1 MLAAAGLS
9 FAACQKNVDT
19 NKVKEG
25 TAAVSVRVVNNGMV
39 TKAGATE
46 KLDWEEAN
54 VKLTAV
60 SGSIDKNVT
69 KGELVAAEGY
79 AIKDVMTPSK
89 LEVSINS
96 GAASYTELTSFA
108 STASAN
114 MPAYGSTTTFEGPT
128 QGEGTLAD
136 YQVYKAKVT
145 ANIPVARMEVSGIKF
160 KGEASPVF
168 KNATLSHVYL
178 DGAPIT
184 GVNVSAPFDAS
195 VAAVGMS
202 ASFDAFNGRA
212 AQLVYTVADN
222 GKFIDNGA
230 VKTDLTVPADG
241 NFAFNFFPQGT
252 GAGDD
257 AVAAGLPQ
265 LVFHFTG
272 VEMQAGTC
280 ADQQYVIVKNYKDGE
295 GNVIKKFESGKIYR
309 IAAVELSSDKF
320 IPDPTDDKKY
330 AVDVTVTVED
340 WEVVDTTVEF

>member
-9 FAACQKNVDT
+9 FAACQKNVDV

-25 TAAVSVRVVNNGMV
+25 TAAVSVKVVNNGMA

-46 KLDWEEAN
+46 ELSWTKAH

-60 SGSIDKNVT
+60 SGSFDEDVERT
-69 KGELVAAEGY
+69 DLEAVEGY
-79 AIKDVMTPSK
+79 AITDVMTPSK

-108 STASAN
+108 TIASAN

-160 KGEASPVF
+160 KDEASPVF

-195 VAAVGMS
+195 VTAVGMS
-202 ASFDAFNGRA
+202 ASFDAFNSRA
-212 AQLVYTVADN
+212 AQLAKTVEGN
-222 GKFIDNGA
+222 GKFIDNGV

-241 NFAFNFFPQGT
+241 SFAFNFFPQGT
-252 GAGDD
+252 GAGED

-280 ADQQYVIVKNYKDGE
+280 ADQQYVIVRNYKDGE
-295 GNVIKKFESGKIYR
+295 GNIIKKFDSGKIYR
-309 IAAVELSSDKF
+309 IAGVELSSDKF

-340 WEVVDTTVEF
+340 WEVVNTTVEF